1 MKELLFLPEPK
12 LIFAHEQTIEHP
24 KDGLFLFGPP
34 TDHTQPIDMRFGV
47 VGTTAGIARFRRWME
62 SVRHYLPPKKEGVPH
77 HAAFPGFAAVFQARW
92 PAQPVVE
99 VTVDEATIQ
108 RTIRIDNPHEA
119 IFQTVDIYLSA
130 IRTSLR
136 QSDARPEFWYVVIP
150 EDIHTYGRPKSQV
163 PKAERT
169 PAQNKMTEA
178 RARQLQVQTSLLQE
192 DYDDAE
198 IFRYERN
205 FHHQLKARLLEDNV
219 VVQIVRET
227 TLAPEEF
234 MVGNRLLRSVQDPAT
249 IAWNLLTTSYFKA
262 TGKPWKLAGVR
273 EGVCY
278 VGIVFK
284 KQNTE
289 FQDRQACCG
298 AQMFLDS
305 GDGLVFKG
313 AVGPWYVEN
322 TKEYHLSR
330 DKARELIELV
340 VTHYQKTH
348 GRPPNELF
356 IHGRARFSS
365 DEWRGFEDAAPKAT
379 KLAGI
384 RIIRPSNLKLFR
396 IGSHPVPRG
405 AAYILNPG
413 IAYLWTV
420 GYISRLATYP
430 GWEVPNPLLIDINR
444 GADAVDMQT
453 VLKDI
458 LGLTKLN
465 YNGCNFSDSYPV
477 TLKFAN
483 AVGDILTAAPVK
495 SDSPWPFRH
504 YI

>member
-1 MKELLFLPEPK
+1 MKDLLLLPEPK
-12 LIFAHEQTIEHP
+12 LIFAHNQAIEHP

-34 TDHTQPIDMRFGV
+34 SDHAQPIDMRFGI
-47 VGTTAGIARFRRWME
+47 VGTATGIKRFRVWME
-62 SVRHYLPPKKEGVPH
+62 RVRHYLPPVKDDVPH
-77 HAAFPGFAAVFQARW
+77 HAAFPGFTAVFQARW
-92 PAQPVVE
+92 PERPIVE
-99 VTVDEATIQ
+99 VVVDGDTIQ
-108 RTIRIDNPHEA
+108 KTIRIENPHEGV
-119 IFQTVDIYLSA
+119 FETVAIYLEA
-130 IRTSLR
+130 IRTNLR
-136 QSDARPEFWYVVIP
+136 QGDARPEFWYVIVP
-150 EDIHTYGRPKSQV
+150 EEIHTYGRPKSQV
-163 PKAERT
+163 PKSERE
-169 PAQNKMTEA
+169 PAKIKMTEA
-178 RARQLQVQTSLLQE
+178 RARNLQVQSSLLQE

-205 FHHQLKARLLEDNV
+205 FHHQLKARLLENNV
-219 VVQIVRET
+219 VVQVVRET
-227 TLAPEEF
+227 TLAPNEF
-234 MVGNRLLRSVQDPAT
+234 KVGNRLLRTVQDPAT

-289 FQDRQACCG
+289 LQDRQACCG

-313 AVGPWYVEN
+313 AVGPWYVEDS
-322 TKEYHLSR
+322 KEYHLSR
-330 DKARELIELV
+330 EKARELIELV
-340 VTHYQKTH
+340 VGHYRKMH
-348 GRPPNELF
+348 DKPPNELF
-356 IHGRARFSS
+356 IHGRARFSN
-365 DEWRGFEDAAPKAT
+365 DEWLGFEDAVRTEKDIN
-379 KLAGI
+379 LAGI

-396 IGSHPVPRG
+396 LGSHPVPRG
-405 AAYILNPG
+405 TAYILNPG

-420 GYISRLATYP
+420 GYVPRLATYP

-444 GADAVDMQT
+444 GNADIET
-453 VLKDI
+453 TLRDI

-465 YNGCNFSDSYPV
+465 YNGCNFADSYPV

-495 SDSPWPFRH
+495 PGSPWPFRH